1 MNARIARRGLLA
13 ASLLL
18 TAAGACVD
26 GPFAHA
32 NPNDPDAEIVLSI
45 AGGLDTLTS
54 VDGAV
59 LFQLV
64 TTPATDAGS
73 VSWASSV
80 PTLLASN
87 GLGRFVV
94 VFRPSQ
100 PTTVAV
106 TGRLGAHTAERNVV
120 VLPLP

>member
-1 MNARIARRGLLA
+1 MIPRLARQRLLTA
-13 ASLLL
+13 ALLL
-18 TAAGACVD
+18 TTAGACVD

-32 NPNDPDAEIVLSI
+32 NPNDPDAEIALSI
-45 AGGLDTLTS
+45 AGGRDTLTS

-64 TTPATDAGS
+64 TTPVTDGGS
-73 VSWASSV
+73 VAWASSL
-80 PTLLASN
+80 PILLASN

-94 VFRPSQ
+94 ASRPSQ
-100 PTTVAV
+100 PTTVTV
-106 TGRLGAHTAERNVV
+106 TARLGAHTAERNVV